1 MRIHKKNTFLF
12 SINYIHYFS
21 FSVFFL
27 LFISCKNN
35 PSTDLNHRIAKYNK
49 LQPKFYEV
57 EALKG
62 RNALFKFLDSLD
74 HTDYAKDSLYQLK
87 KNEYLAFIY
96 QADKS
101 LDSAKFYANQ
111 LLPIIEK
118 IGTVAQMP
126 RDYSSVYF
134 LLSDVNFSAGDYL
147 EAYKWLYQG
156 KKISEEYVDDCIES
170 QFNYQLGNLFYKQG
184 NFSKAKD
191 LYQEAFNQSEN
202 CDSNFRSFYRRQ
214 EVLDNVALCYLNL
227 KQADQAII
235 KLKEV
240 LNFLELNE
248 HRFPTQKQYFL
259 IARGVI
265 YGNMGQAYLLKKNY
279 AQAQGLLEES
289 IRINLLPKYDFRDAV
304 LEKIHLGNL
313 YLKINN
319 LDAYQKLSQTLE
331 NDLKDSINLRDKA
344 QLQADFYKLNSD
356 YFFLKNDTSQAFKY
370 LKLNYDLMND
380 IRSKKKAIT
389 QTSIEQQLKNIENQS
404 NYELLKKR
412 DTTKSIYLTTSI
424 VIITMALAMMIL
436 IYWSWRK
443 SNKTVAILKS
453 LHEKI
458 QLQAEE
464 LKDQNREKD
473 KILRV
478 VAHDLRNPIGG
489 IYSVAK
495 IMKMEGLEAKDEEM
509 VNLIENTSQDALT
522 LINEILEFTN
532 GDLKELE
539 KEKVHVHQLLN
550 NTVALLRFK
559 TDEKQQKLIL
569 NNTAIDVYVHANRE
583 KISRVLNNLIINASK
598 FSKEEKTIT
607 ISTQRDEQFLTISI
621 QDEGMGI
628 PAHVE
633 KQIFEPFSSF
643 KRTGT
648 SGEKSFGMGLSIS
661 KQIIEAHDGKIWFER
676 LENGTIF
683 YVKLPLA

>member
-1 MRIHKKNTFLF
+1 MRSNKKNTFLLNIRILLF
-12 SINYIHYFS
+12 FS
-21 FSVFFL
+21 FSVFLL
-27 LFISCKNN
+27 LFTSCTDH
-35 PSTDLNHRIAKYNK
+35 SSADLNLRIAKYNK

-57 EALKG
+57 EALGG
-62 RNALFKFLDSLD
+62 RDALFKFLDSLD
-74 HTDYAKDSLYQLK
+74 HTELSKDSLYELK
-87 KNEYLAFIY
+87 KKEYLAFIY
-96 QADKS
+96 QADKD

-111 LLPIIEK
+111 LLPTIEK
-118 IGTVAQMP
+118 IGSVAQMP
-126 RDYSSVYF
+126 RDYSSIYF
-134 LLSDVNFSAGDYL
+134 LLSDVNFAAGDYL

-156 KKISEEYVDDCIES
+156 KKISEEYVDDCNRS
-170 QFNYQLGNLFYKQG
+170 QFNYRLGNLFYKQG
-184 NFSKAKD
+184 SFSKAKD
-191 LYQEAFNQSEN
+191 LYQKAFNQSIN

-214 EVLDNVALCYLNL
+214 EILDNVALCYLNL
-227 KQADQAII
+227 NQADKAIE
-235 KLKEV
+235 KFNSVLDFLKSDE
-240 LNFLELNE
+240 N
-248 HRFPTQKQYFL
+248 RFPNQKQYFL
-259 IARGVI
+259 TARGVI
-265 YGNMGQAYLLKKNY
+265 YGNMGQAYMLKKNY
-279 AQAQGLLEES
+279 SKAQGLLEES
-289 IRINLLPKYDFRDAV
+289 IRINSLPKCDFSDAV
-304 LEKIHLGNL
+304 LEKVHLGNL

-319 LDAYQKLSQTLE
+319 LAAYQKLSKTLE
-331 NDLKDSINLRDKA
+331 TDLQDTFNLKDKA

-356 YFFLKNDTSQAFKY
+356 YFFLKKDTSAAFKY
-370 LKLNYDLMND
+370 LKLNYDLVND
-380 IRSKKKAIT
+380 IQSKKKAIT

-404 NYELLKKR
+404 NYELLKKQ

-424 VIITMALAMMIL
+424 IIITMALAIMIL
-436 IYWSWRK
+436 IYWSWQR

-453 LHEKI
+453 LNEKI
-458 QLQAEE
+458 NLQAEE

-495 IMKMEGLEAKDEEM
+495 IMKMEGLGAKEEEM

-532 GDLKELE
+532 DDLKELD
-539 KEKVHVHQLLN
+539 KEKVHIHQLLN

-559 TDEKQQKLIL
+559 TDEKQQQLIL
-569 NNTAIDVYVHANRE
+569 NNTDIDVYVNANRE

-598 FSKEEKTIT
+598 FTEKGKTIT
-607 ISTQRDEQFLTISI
+607 IFTKRTAQFLTISI

-628 PAHVE
+628 PDHIE

-643 KRTGT
+643 KRAGT

-661 KQIIEAHDGKIWFER
+661 KQIVEAHAGKIWFER

-683 YVKLPLA
+683 HIQLPLA